1 MKRVLMVAVLAG
13 LGVMVGCEEKK
24 ADSIADKAKQ
34 AAGTMGDKAKD
45 AGTAM
50 KDAAGTA
57 ADKAKEMGTAAAD
70 KTKEMA
76 AKATDAAKGEV
87 KNLMDTIKGK
97 VETLD
102 KGGATLEPAKKSEFD
117 KAMAGIKSTWADM
130 TKGFDGLSS
139 QTGDGMM
146 KALDGLK
153 TKGTELMATVKTT
166 AEKFNIKLN

>member
-24 ADSIADKAKQ
+24 ADSMADKAKQ
-34 AAGTMGDKAKD
+34 AAGAMGDKAKD

-57 ADKAKEMGTAAAD
+57 ADKAKEMGNAAAD

-76 AKATDAAKGEV
+76 SKATDAVKGEV

-97 VETLD
+97 VDTLD
-102 KGGATLEPAKKSEFD
+102 KSGSTLEPAKKSEFD
-117 KAMAGIKSTWADM
+117 KAMTGIKSTWADLSKKFDDVSS
-130 TKGFDGLSS
+130 KG
-139 QTGDGMM
+139 GD
-146 KALDGLK
+146 A
-153 TKGTELMATVKTT
+153 MATGLAEIKAAGVKLMDNVKLT
-166 AEKFNIKLN
+166 AEKFGLKS